1 MSTRYSCRRGLE
13 LFAAA
18 ALSLAT
24 LLSTAVPRPAI
35 AATDVKTL
43 VTQAIHNTNTVNT
56 IVHHDQTTVVSGSS
70 HLQETASGSEDEVR
84 NLEQDSEV
92 VTATAKGSNGKA
104 QTVHYTLDVIFIK
117 GYTYYRSSLQ
127 KNQWTRRKGTTLT
140 DPVTNG
146 VFKRARTKVTAP
158 QGFKLGSYSLVGTS
172 AGLTQVRAP
181 LTRAKAAGT
190 WDLWISG
197 GSTPYIMREE
207 IHAHATGGG
216 KGSEYVRTDYGP
228 FNKPVTIA
236 PPITTGGTT

>member
-158 QGFKLGSYSLVGTS
+158 QGFKLGSYSLVGTC
-172 AGLTQVRAP
+172 AGLTQVIGTAP
-181 LTRAKAAGT
+181 VLVWVIPMVRVPAQSPGVVGPVG
-190 WDLWISG
+190 LSG
-197 GSTPYIMREE
+197 
-207 IHAHATGGG
+207 
-216 KGSEYVRTDYGP
+216 
-228 FNKPVTIA
+228 NA
-236 PPITTGGTT
+236 PPTWICICVGSP